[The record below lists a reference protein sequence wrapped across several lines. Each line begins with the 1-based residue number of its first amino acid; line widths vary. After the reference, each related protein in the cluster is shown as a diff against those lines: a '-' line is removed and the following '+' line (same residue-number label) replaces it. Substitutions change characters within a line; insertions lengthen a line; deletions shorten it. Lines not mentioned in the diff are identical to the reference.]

1 MHARR
6 GREEEEAEEEG
17 CENTGHARKE
27 WNKRSDDED
36 DWR

>member
-1 MHARR
+1 MQGGGEKKRR
-6 GREEEEAEEEG
+6 RRRRG